1 MQDLKHYRLL
11 SALSDTITR
20 KLKTPSW
27 ILLMGMSVLVTA
39 GAHAKSVLIV
49 GDSLSAG
56 YGIDPQN
63 GWVNKLQTTLDLKRK
78 GQHQIINASVSGETS
93 SGGLTRLP
101 KLLKTYKPDIVI
113 LELGGNDGLRGQP
126 PAILQSNLTHMIKLS
141 QANHAKVILLGM
153 RIPPSYGSAYTTA
166 FSDTFKT
173 VAKTEKVTF
182 IPFFLEGVA
191 GHPELIQADGIHP
204 RTEAQTRLLQNV
216 LPTIEKILK

>member
-1 MQDLKHYRLL
+1 MQDLKHHRLL

-78 GQHQIINASVSGETS
+78 GQHQNHQCQCQRPRHPAAD
-93 SGGLTRLP
+93 
-101 KLLKTYKPDIVI
+101 LLDC
-113 LELGGNDGLRGQP
+113 
-126 PAILQSNLTHMIKLS
+126 
-141 QANHAKVILLGM
+141 
-153 RIPPSYGSAYTTA
+153 
-166 FSDTFKT
+166 
-173 VAKTEKVTF
+173 
-182 IPFFLEGVA
+182 
-191 GHPELIQADGIHP
+191 
-204 RTEAQTRLLQNV
+204 QNF
-216 LPTIEKILK
+216 